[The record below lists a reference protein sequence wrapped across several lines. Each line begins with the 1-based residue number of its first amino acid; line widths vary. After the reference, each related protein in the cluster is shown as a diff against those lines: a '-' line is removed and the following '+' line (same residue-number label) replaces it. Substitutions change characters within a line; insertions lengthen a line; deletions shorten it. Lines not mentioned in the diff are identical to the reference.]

1 MFLNIFTRSAKMEEK
16 VIETKDFTKQE
27 ANEIEKQRQGKFH
40 SEEIIDTMLK
50 ESGYKGIL

>member
-1 MFLNIFTRSAKMEEK
+1 MEEK